1 MLDQIKIG
9 PLSLKYYLP
18 CLVVVL
24 IAVYTNVLNTD
35 IVGTFAFLLLMGWIF
50 NFIGNKI
57 PVFGSWMG
65 GGILLPLFAGS
76 ALVYFGLI
84 PDTLK
89 QQVSTF
95 IGSGFI
101 NVFLGAIIVGSI
113 LSMDRKVLLNSTL
126 RVLPCM
132 LGAMLFVFIFL
143 YLACLITGKSLLDGM
158 FMVGLPNYTGG
169 SSGLLRL
176 FLRFMRM
183 YLEHLLQ
190 IIRLSSWFL

>member
-84 PDTLK
+84 PDT
-89 QQVSTF
+89 
-95 IGSGFI
+95 
-101 NVFLGAIIVGSI
+101 
-113 LSMDRKVLLNSTL
+113 
-126 RVLPCM
+126 
-132 LGAMLFVFIFL
+132 
-143 YLACLITGKSLLDGM
+143 
-158 FMVGLPNYTGG
+158 
-169 SSGLLRL
+169 
-176 FLRFMRM
+176 
-183 YLEHLLQ
+183 
-190 IIRLSSWFL
+190 